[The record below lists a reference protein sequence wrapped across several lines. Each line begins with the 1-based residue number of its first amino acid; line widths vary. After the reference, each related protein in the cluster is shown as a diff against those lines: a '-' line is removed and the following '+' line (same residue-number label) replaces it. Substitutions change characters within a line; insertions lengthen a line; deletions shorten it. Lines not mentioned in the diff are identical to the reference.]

1 MSFSVPLSKTS
12 KPLRRIA
19 SNKLLS
25 REGITLHPLVELDD
39 RGEVVRI
46 ITCPEPDREPYT
58 EFYAGLLVIG
68 LTEAAIEQLQKS
80 REPLTEWLPAIL
92 TDQPLLHL
100 VTGLNYSTLCPTPD
114 LRIQRIR

>member
-25 REGITLHPLVELDD
+25 REGITLHPLAELND

-46 ITCPEPDREPYT
+46 VACPEPDREPYT

-100 VTGLNYSTLCPTPD
+100 VTGLDYMTLSPTPD